1 MKEQYRGEKPNS
13 EKKTGKPYE
22 KRGNKSN
29 EGKPSYGKREERAPR
44 GEFERR
50 EGKPYEHRENKPRF
64 DKHEERAPR
73 GEFERREGKPYEHR
87 ESKPRFDK
95 REERAPR
102 GEFERREG
110 KPYEQRE
117 SKPRFDKREERAP
130 RGEFERREGKPYE
143 HRENKPRF
151 EKHDRYDSF
160 NRYDG
165 FDHREPR
172 RERPEFER
180 RDRDSKPYPP
190 RGERPE
196 FERRDR
202 DSKPYPPRR
211 ERPEFERRDRDSKP
225 YPPRGER
232 PEFERRD
239 RDSKPYPPR
248 GGFERRDG
256 RFGVDRNHGMNANP
270 DGFKIVTARDAALSA
285 LRDVVRNGAYSSQ
298 ALDRSLNA
306 VELSPED
313 RRLAASIFFFA
324 VENRLYIEWAL
335 SHLMQTKAE
344 PLVEDVMH
352 VAAAQILFMD
362 RIPDHAATDEAVK
375 QVRAFGREGL
385 TGLVNGVLR
394 SLTRARDA
402 GELTLPDRE
411 TEPEKYLS
419 VRYSFSEAAAKR
431 LIASYGIDEAEA
443 IASYTPAERAQTVRP
458 NLMKTDIADFERRL
472 DEAGYMWH
480 ESAVPGAYRILAAGD
495 LSATDDYRRG
505 MFAIQGESSQLAALA
520 MEAKPGM
527 QILDACAAPGGK
539 TCLMAEAM
547 RGVGRVFAW
556 DLHEHRVELIRAAAR
571 RLGLENVRP
580 MTHDARRA
588 PESMMLSMDAVL
600 VDAPCSGLGVIA
612 DKPDVKYR
620 LNDEELDGLP
630 DIQKSI
636 LDACAKCVRPGGRL
650 VYSTCTILP
659 EENQNQVRAFLERHP
674 EFEMDENVNYLP
686 EVLRPHAESG
696 MISILPNRDGM
707 EGFFIARMRRR
718 ED

>member
-64 DKHEERAPR
+64 DKREERAPR

-87 ESKPRFDK
+87 ENKPRFDK

-110 KPYEQRE
+110 KPYEHRE
-117 SKPRFDKREERAP
+117 NKPRFDKREERAP

-151 EKHDRYDSF
+151 EKYDRYDSF

-172 RERPEFER
+172 GERPEFDR

-190 RGERPE
+190 RGERAE
-196 FERRDR
+196 FD
-202 DSKPYPPRR
+202 
-211 ERPEFERRDRDSKP
+211 RRDRDSKP

-232 PEFERRD
+232 AEFDRRD
-239 RDSKPYPPR
+239 RDSKPYPLR

-256 RFGVDRNHGMNANP
+256 RFGADRNHGVNANP

-480 ESAVPGAYRILAAGD
+480 KSAVPGAYRILAAGD

-636 LDACAKCVRPGGRL
+636 LDACAECVRPGGRL

-659 EENQNQVRAFLERHP
+659 EENQNQVRAFIERHP

>member
-1 MKEQYRGEKPNS
+1 M
-13 EKKTGKPYE
+13 
-22 KRGNKSN
+22 
-29 EGKPSYGKREERAPR
+29 
-44 GEFERR
+44 
-50 EGKPYEHRENKPRF
+50 
-64 DKHEERAPR
+64 
-73 GEFERREGKPYEHR
+73 
-87 ESKPRFDK
+87 
-95 REERAPR
+95 
-102 GEFERREG
+102 
-110 KPYEQRE
+110 
-117 SKPRFDKREERAP
+117 
-130 RGEFERREGKPYE
+130 
-143 HRENKPRF
+143 
-151 EKHDRYDSF
+151 
-160 NRYDG
+160 
-165 FDHREPR
+165 
-172 RERPEFER
+172 
-180 RDRDSKPYPP
+180 
-190 RGERPE
+190 
-196 FERRDR
+196 
-202 DSKPYPPRR
+202 
-211 ERPEFERRDRDSKP
+211 
-225 YPPRGER
+225 
-232 PEFERRD
+232 
-239 RDSKPYPPR
+239 
-248 GGFERRDG
+248 
-256 RFGVDRNHGMNANP
+256 DRNHGVNANP

-472 DEAGYMWH
+472 DESGYMWH